1 VRFLFVLISSLAII
15 AVASPAA
22 ASEVQSG
29 VVVLNV
35 QVSNGIKPELS
46 ELLTD
51 ILLVQLRKTGAFKEV
66 LGMADVSNLLALDQ
80 QKTLL
85 GCANEEC
92 LAQVGGALGVPY
104 FLRSQVGL
112 LGKAYV
118 LTLHLVS
125 VEEAKVVSRSLAQ
138 ASDEGAL
145 MAAIGSALNEL
156 LKDFSGGAPSIIA
169 TAIKGAR
176 SWKALTGYGLA
187 AVGLGLYGLA
197 TMRQEA
203 AQRTINRGPM
213 DIDELELD
221 RALAENG
228 EATRYGFAAAS
239 AATLGVGLVVW
250 GLMP

>member
-1 VRFLFVLISSLAII
+1 VRFLFVLIGSLAI
-15 AVASPAA
+15 VALPGTALA
-22 ASEVQSG
+22 DQDLSG
-29 VVVLNV
+29 VVVLDV
-35 QVSNGIKPELS
+35 HASNGIKPELS
-46 ELLTD
+46 TLLTD
-51 ILLVQLRKTGAFKEV
+51 ILLVRIRKKGVFKQV

-85 GCANEEC
+85 GCADEEC

-125 VEEAKVVSRSLAQ
+125 AEEAKVVSRSLAQ
-138 ASDEGAL
+138 AIDEGAL
-145 MAAIGSALNEL
+145 MGAIGSALDEL
-156 LKDFSGGAPSIIA
+156 LKDFTGGAPSVVA
-169 TAIKGAR
+169 KAAKGAR
-176 SWKALTGYGLA
+176 SWKALAGYGLA
-187 AVGLGLYGLA
+187 AVGLGLYGIA

-203 AQRTINRGPM
+203 AQRTIERGPM

-228 EATRYGFAAAS
+228 EANRYGFAAAS

-250 GLMP
+250 GLIP